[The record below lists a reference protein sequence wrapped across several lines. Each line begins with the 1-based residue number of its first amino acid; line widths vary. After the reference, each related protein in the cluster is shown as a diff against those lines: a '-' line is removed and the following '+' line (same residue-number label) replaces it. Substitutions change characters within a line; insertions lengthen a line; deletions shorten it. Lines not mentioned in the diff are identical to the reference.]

1 MTASGRRFRTTFEMG
16 LREYARTPVLLG
28 LVLFLPAYFVG
39 IFIHVLPTSS
49 LPIYVPGSG
58 RMTVQTVEI
67 YGALLV
73 PLMGAL
79 IGGIAGLFV
88 MLSATDADARLSI
101 AGVGPVSLLAARFTL
116 IVVAGLLA
124 VGVSLA
130 VLATAF
136 VPEAIVPFVLAS
148 LVLAVTY
155 GLLGTLAGLIVS
167 RLAGVYLMLIAPM
180 LDVFFFQNPMIDD
193 GHWLSTLL
201 PGHFPTAV
209 AVDAAF
215 TRSVAWDPFGPV
227 LAWLGVAGGFAAL
240 AYYRALR
247 T

>member
-1 MTASGRRFRTTFEMG
+1 MG
-16 LREYARTPVLLG
+16 LREYARTPVLLA
-28 LVLFLPAYFVG
+28 LLLFLPAYFVG
-39 IFIHVLPTSS
+39 VFVYVLPTSS
-49 LPIYVPGSG
+49 VPIYVPGSG
-58 RMTVQTVEI
+58 RLTVQTVEI

-116 IVVAGLLA
+116 VAVAGLIA

-130 VLATAF
+130 VLATTF
-136 VPEAIVPFVLAS
+136 VPEALVPFVLAS
-148 LVLAVTY
+148 VVVGVTY
-155 GLLGTLAGLIVS
+155 GLLGTLAGLVVS

-180 LDVFFFQNPMIDD
+180 LDVFFFQNPMIEDA
-193 GHWLSTLL
+193 HWLATYL
-201 PGHFPTAV
+201 PGNFPTEI

-215 TRSVAWDPFGPV
+215 SGSVEWGPFGPALGW
-227 LAWLGVAGGFAAL
+227 LAVAGGLAAV
-240 AYYRALR
+240 AYYRALGA
-247 T
+247 